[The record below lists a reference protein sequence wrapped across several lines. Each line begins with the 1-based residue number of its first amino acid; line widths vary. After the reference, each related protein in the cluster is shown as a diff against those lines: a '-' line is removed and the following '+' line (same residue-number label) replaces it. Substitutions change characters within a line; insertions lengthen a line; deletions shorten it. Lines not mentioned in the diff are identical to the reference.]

1 MEEDIHLKGKIMLC
15 DNAAR
20 KIKNTI
26 MKDVK
31 EAESDIAK
39 ARSIFHKKHEQNTG
53 RPIETV
59 AEFEQVIEDFS
70 KLPRSE
76 IDKLIEEGREEDKKL
91 KDLIK
96 TISRK

>member
-1 MEEDIHLKGKIMLC
+1 MEEDRHLKGKIMLC

-31 EAESDIAK
+31 AAESDIAL
-39 ARSIFHKKHEQNTG
+39 ACSIFHKKHEQKTG
-53 RPIETV
+53 RSIETIV
-59 AEFEQVIEDFS
+59 EFEQVTKEFS
-70 KLPRSE
+70 ELPRTE
-76 IDKLIEEGREEDKKL
+76 INKLIEEGRKEDKEL